1 MNKTDNNKKY
11 IILVINGG
19 HGKVIM
25 STAVISA
32 IKKQYSDRKII
43 VVAAWDAPLSG
54 HPDIWRYFTFNQI
67 QNYFYDDYVKNKDVL
82 IFQHDPYH
90 ETSYLLREK
99 HLNETWCEL
108 FNINYNNEQPKIYLN
123 PREIE
128 IAKDKIKPDDGKPIM
143 MIQTHGGLPSHQ
155 YSKKSWARD
164 MPIEIAQKI
173 VNYYSKS
180 YRVMHLRLE
189 EQPKLQ
195 NVEVLSLPHRELYA
209 AMTFSKKRLF
219 IDSFAQ
225 HTAAALGLS
234 STVCWIA
241 NDPKVFGYKMHNNIR
256 PNVDKIS
263 ELNKYSFLEE
273 YNITGDIYQFPYDTI
288 NLFNID
294 EIMESLKSQQ

>member
-1 MNKTDNNKKY
+1 MENKKEKFL
-11 IILVINGG
+11 ILIINGG

-32 IKKQYSDRKII
+32 MKKQHPDRKII
-43 VVAAWDAPLSG
+43 VVAAWDAPFFG
-54 HPDIWRYFTFNQI
+54 HPDIWRFYAFGQM
-67 QNYFYDDYVKNKDVL
+67 QNYFYDDYVHNKDVL

-99 HLNETWCEL
+99 HLNETWCDLFDIKYNGEL
-108 FNINYNNEQPKIYLN
+108 PQLNLN

-128 IAKDKIKPDDGKPIM
+128 IARDKIKPDIGKPIM
-143 MIQTHGGLPSHQ
+143 MIQTHGGLPEHQ

-164 MPIEIAQKI
+164 MPMDIAQKI

-180 YRVMHLRLE
+180 YRVIHLRLE
-189 EQPKLQ
+189 EQPVLQ
-195 NVEVLSLPHRELYA
+195 NVEPLTLPHRELYA

-225 HTAAALGLS
+225 HTAAALGLP

-241 NDPKVFGYKMHNNIR
+241 NDPKIFGYDMHDNIR
-256 PNVDKIS
+256 PSANKIH
-263 ELNKYSFLEE
+263 ELNKFSFLEQ
-273 YNITGDIYQFPYDTI
+273 YDITGQIQQFPYDTV
-288 NLFNID
+288 NLFDID
-294 EIMESLKSQQ
+294 EIMESLKKQ